1 MSLFVWFINRTVN
14 SHLFWNLIIV
24 EKSNQHI
31 TSRKVMTPDSV
42 SKLDE
47 NSVTTPIQWVHSVME

>member
-1 MSLFVWFINRTVN
+1 MRFINRTVN

-47 NSVTTPIQWVHSVME
+47 NSVTTPIQ